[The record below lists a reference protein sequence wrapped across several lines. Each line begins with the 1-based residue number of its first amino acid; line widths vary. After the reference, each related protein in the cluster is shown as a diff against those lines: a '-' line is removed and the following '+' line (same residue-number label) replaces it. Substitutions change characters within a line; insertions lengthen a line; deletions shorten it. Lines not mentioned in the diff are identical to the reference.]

1 MFKIDNATNEPEAN
15 EMLALFV
22 AVTLLENLEPLDA
35 AVYVF
40 DAYSVARQTAVELF
54 LLLRKLA
61 ALWLLERSYAE
72 CVYLADTLK
81 TSVAD
86 N

>member
-1 MFKIDNATNEPEAN
+1 MLKIDNATNEPETN

-22 AVTLLENLEPLDA
+22 AVPLLENLEPLDA

-40 DAYSVARQTAVELF
+40 YAYSVARQTAVELF
-54 LLLRKLA
+54 LLLCKLA

-72 CVYLADTLK
+72 HVYLANTLK
-81 TSVAD
+81 ASVAD